1 MQRWLRLWLALGAS
15 AGGGWAV
22 DWSGLRQEG
31 FVNDFAGVID
41 AGARTQLEQY
51 CGEVARRT
59 GVRIVLVTLGS
70 LQDEPLEDV
79 SQTIFA
85 AWRDRQRT
93 RDDRVMVLL
102 TVADRRQYV
111 AVGGGVDRGVAA
123 GLAGRVLREMRPALR
138 RRDYAEALR
147 AAAETAGSAAA
158 AGARAPV
165 AMRLPRRYR
174 RSLGDEIPWMAV
186 IGLAV
191 IGLVLWLAG
200 NPAGYGGTRGLI
212 PGLLRRNATRR
223 ATWGSRGTG
232 GFGGYDSGDA
242 FGGFGGAGCN
252 DW

>member
-1 MQRWLRLWLALGAS
+1 
-15 AGGGWAV
+15 
-22 DWSGLRQEG
+22 
-31 FVNDFAGVID
+31 
-41 AGARTQLEQY
+41 
-51 CGEVARRT
+51 
-59 GVRIVLVTLGS
+59 
-70 LQDEPLEDV
+70 
-79 SQTIFA
+79 
-85 AWRDRQRT
+85 
-93 RDDRVMVLL
+93 MVLL
-102 TVADRRQYV
+102 TVADRRRYV
-111 AVGGGVDRGVAA
+111 AVGGGVDREVAA

-138 RRDYAEALR
+138 RRDYGDALR

-158 AGARAPV
+158 AHAGAPV

-174 RSLGDEIPWMAV
+174 RSLAGEIPWVAV

-191 IGLVLWLAG
+191 IGLVLWFAG